1 MASQTIAV
9 QNEMLKTV
17 RPSEYLKE
25 EKSCGVAMG
34 EWAPVFGRGETAR
47 KWECFLVEVS
57 RGYDLSFVV
66 LNETHE
72 SLVGLSSIFLLGL
85 NTIKPPN

>member
-1 MASQTIAV
+1 
-9 QNEMLKTV
+9 
-17 RPSEYLKE
+17 
-25 EKSCGVAMG
+25 MG
-34 EWAPVFGRGETAR
+34 TGDTAR
-47 KWECFLVEVS
+47 KGECFLVDVA